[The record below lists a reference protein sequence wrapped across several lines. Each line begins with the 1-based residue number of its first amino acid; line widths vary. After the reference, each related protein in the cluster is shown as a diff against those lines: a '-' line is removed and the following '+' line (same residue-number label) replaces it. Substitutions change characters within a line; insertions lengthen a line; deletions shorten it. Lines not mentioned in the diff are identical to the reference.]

1 MVYGLNYDF
10 SNVAT
15 PEKVNTMIHELEQV
29 YHFNFLLLIPVA
41 IVLWG
46 SITKKPTIPV
56 MLLSAFIAIIN
67 AILIQNSLYLM

>member
-1 MVYGLNYDF
+1 
-10 SNVAT
+10 
-15 PEKVNTMIHELEQV
+15 MIHELEQV

-67 AILIQNSLYLM
+67 AILIQKILSI